1 MSEFNFNS
9 QIITLFLIAVL
20 GGALGGLMVHIVWS
34 LIQDW
39 KLRKWI
45 DKESKWIQEMQDIEW
60 KQLNDEDIL
69 SLIDKLH
76 RDNKTD

>member
-1 MSEFNFNS
+1 M
-9 QIITLFLIAVL
+9 IWHYITLFLIAVL
-20 GGALGGLMVHIVWS
+20 GGALGGVIVHIVWY

-45 DKESKWIQEMQDIEW
+45 DKENKWYKDIKW
-60 KQLNDEDIL
+60 KQLTDEEIM

-76 RDNKTD
+76 RDNKID